1 MEQRV
6 RDLVEKGPFL
16 EQKEEDRIPINDSF
30 LTHLK
35 SRMHR
40 DLKEGSLINIANFLY
55 EKTDISINKEF
66 IEMFPSL
73 LRPLSM
79 IYLSNSVLNDDLLI
93 YFISQSSLT
102 SPLLSPSSLRRHLL
116 FLMRNH
122 PNSPSI
128 KYWSSFFSSLHCLP
142 IYESYNLAV
151 ESLIEFGCPYLTGIF
166 ELFSLWKER
175 DPSLDCSP
183 IIRMLSLYFDDDESS
198 DAVPFHIIG
207 LIASSTFC
215 RKEKMAFLQSFHKFD
230 KWGYLV
236 LIEQLG
242 IKVCK
247 SHLLV
252 DAVEDSGDL
261 VTSAYVMYLI
271 TFRDRKCTFPYR
283 GNEEAY
289 SFCLK
294 AQIERGGDLEK
305 LLDLVE
311 LGNKKISL
319 LTDTIS
325 FLGPRL
331 GKLSFSLFDRIIT
344 ALLKFKE
351 KVVFD
356 FMLEL
361 LKRPS
366 NLKYLLPKIAD
377 SMNYHYFPLLKE
389 FLPILARRCSLSFAL
404 VIRFMVENGRKTV
417 LDHAFPLITLF
428 LKNHHVPSCSL
439 ESESVCLIIDSIAV
453 LVKGLYLRGDL
464 AVKLL
469 KDLPKTPPITR
480 RIIHL
485 YRFYHSKE
493 LMDWKDE
500 YPSEVLDSL
509 LYYPYEDWKEVLY
522 ELYTN
527 PIITTVNPSSMANAI
542 SNEISLMPRSMM
554 VGLGG
559 SAKMPMTT
567 TTTSSST
574 PLTLNEKHKPIQ
586 SIYEAIAIFKKE
598 TPPLLPLNILVNL
611 PSLTLVPWLVKLVFL
626 QHLFTYSKLYVHIDY
641 SSVIDDYFIS
651 HLPKTTTSLKAS
663 QQFFLVVILSLFRK
677 NFNTKNSNADE
688 ILLSIKERNPQSND
702 EIQSSIIIS
711 SHLLLEKLAFSGDI
725 KQFSFSWIL
734 ASLFFPSS
742 AEDHWCKKVLFGFN
756 AGFNDIFTDGLGGEN
771 LLEENLLKE
780 VPLKEP
786 HALQGIASYLK
797 GKTET
802 SSAEIPLL
810 LEEIKG
816 KGPSSKKVDIFYRIA
831 GYLSVGSV
839 GSVELNV
846 HRCFMMEIMHEITDL
861 KLNNLFSLLIK
872 EKNELRNK
880 EKETRFGPFSLLS
893 VVLEREEWN
902 VLALVSKLPLNLSI
916 EGKPVPLSLCLK
928 HFKVSLWGNEH
939 HRLLLLKKALS
950 LMKDKYKK
958 DSVIDLSVWRA
969 LSEDLLK
976 LHLIE
981 DYEEF
986 QNIIF
991 STSSVEIFEW
1001 ISLEKFTPFKLY
1013 IPNPGRNESPPLYWK
1028 CLLKVITSPADAW
1041 TDIKHILSLRNIAE
1055 RIEFA
1060 IEKNIPLTIFSEE
1073 ELLSNSNN
1081 NNTSVAAA
1089 AISSSIAKHFNLPV
1103 SFIKMMCS
1111 ETQILKLS

>member
-1 MEQRV
+1 MEQKV
-6 RDLVEKGPFL
+6 RDLVEKGPLF
-16 EQKEEDRIPINDSF
+16 EQKEEEDRIPIDDSF

-40 DLKEGSLINIANFLY
+40 DLREGSLINIANFLY
-55 EKTDISINKEF
+55 EKTDISVNKEF

-122 PNSPSI
+122 PNTPSI
-128 KYWSSFFSSLHCLP
+128 KCWSSYFSSLHCLP
-142 IYESYNLAV
+142 IYESYNLVV

-166 ELFSLWKER
+166 ELFALWKER

-198 DAVPFHIIG
+198 IAVSFHIIG

-215 RKEKMAFLQSFHKFD
+215 RKEKLAFLESFHKFD
-230 KWGYLV
+230 KWAYLV

-294 AQIERGGDLEK
+294 AQIERESDFEK

-311 LGNKKISL
+311 FGNQKISL
-319 LTDTIS
+319 LTDIIS

-356 FMLEL
+356 FMWEL

-404 VIRFMVENGRKTV
+404 VIRFMVENGRKTI
-417 LDHAFPLITLF
+417 LDYAFPLITLF
-428 LKNHHVPSCSL
+428 LQNHHVPSCSV

-453 LVKGLYLRGDL
+453 LVKALYLRGDL
-464 AVKLL
+464 AVQLL
-469 KDLPKTPPITR
+469 KDLPKTPAITR

-485 YRFYHSKE
+485 YRFHHSKE

-509 LYYPYEDWKEVLY
+509 SYYPYEDWKEVLY

-527 PIITTVNPSSMANAI
+527 SIITTVNPSSMANAI

-559 SAKMPMTT
+559 SAKTPM

-626 QHLFTYSKLYVHIDY
+626 QHLFRYSKLYVHIDY

-663 QQFFLVVILSLFRK
+663 QQFFLVVILSLFK
-677 NFNTKNSNADE
+677 KHFNTTNSKADE
-688 ILLSIKERNPQSND
+688 ILCSIKERNPQSND
-702 EIQSSIIIS
+702 EIQSSIIFS
-711 SHLLLEKLAFSGDI
+711 SHLLEKLPPFSGDI

-742 AEDHWCKKVLFGFN
+742 AEDHWCKKILYGFN

-771 LLEENLLKE
+771 SLQKEEKLLKE
-780 VPLKEP
+780 PL
-786 HALQGIASYLK
+786 ALQGIASYLK

-816 KGPSSKKVDIFYRIA
+816 KGPSSKKVEIFYRIA

-846 HRCFMMEIMHEITDL
+846 HRDLMIECMNDVITDL
-861 KLNNLFSLLIK
+861 KLKNLFSLLIT
-872 EKNELRNK
+872 EKNESPNK

-893 VVLEREEWN
+893 IALEREEWN
-902 VLALVSKLPLNLSI
+902 ILALVEKLPLNLAI
-916 EGKPVPLSLCLK
+916 ETKSVPLSFCLK
-928 HFKVSLWGNEH
+928 HYKVSLWGNEH
-939 HRLLLLKKALS
+939 LRILLLKKALS
-950 LMKDKYKK
+950 LMKEKYKK

-981 DYEEF
+981 EYEEF

-991 STSSVEIFEW
+991 STASVEIFEW
-1001 ISLEKFTPFKLY
+1001 ISLEKFTPFKLC
-1013 IPNPGRNESPPLYWK
+1013 IPNPGKNESPPLYWK
-1028 CLLKVITSPADAW
+1028 CLLKVTTTPADAW
-1041 TDIKHILSLRNIAE
+1041 TDIKHILSLRSIGE

-1060 IEKNIPLTIFSEE
+1060 IQKQISLTIFSKE
-1073 ELLSNSNN
+1073 ELLSN
-1081 NNTSVAAA
+1081 NNTAAVAS
-1089 AISSSIAKHFNLPV
+1089 SSSIAKHYNLPL
-1103 SFIKMMCS
+1103 SFIRMMLMLRDS
-1111 ETQILKLS
+1111 NS